1 MTHNALGC
9 IAAALFLAFGAVAVG
24 GAVYFALSAL
34 SPLLLVAAGAGL
46 LLLLGVGLWAW
57 FKLRPKQ
64 QQPQGLGTIV
74 VHVANTNNASVGN
87 SGNSNVTW
95 R

>member
-1 MTHNALGC
+1 MTHNAFGC
-9 IAAALFLAFGAVAVG
+9 VAAALFGILVVITTVGALALLAG
-24 GAVYFALSAL
+24 L
-34 SPLLLVAAGAGL
+34 SPLLLVAVGAGL

-57 FKLRPKQ
+57 FRLRPKQ

-74 VHVANTNNASVGN
+74 VHVANNASVSN
-87 SGNSNVTW
+87 SGNSTNTW

>member
-1 MTHNALGC
+1 MTHNAFGC
-9 IAAALFLAFGAVAVG
+9 VAAALFGILVVITTVGALALLAG
-24 GAVYFALSAL
+24 L
-34 SPLLLVAAGAGL
+34 SPLLLVAVGAGL

-57 FKLRPKQ
+57 FKLRPKP
-64 QQPQGLGTIV
+64 QPQGLGTIV
-74 VHVANTNNASVGN
+74 VHVTNSASVGN